1 MQILNGWAHTQDDP
15 LFYFSQRRVEELK
28 NNRQID
34 YFFSWKTM
42 LFLLGWNCYNWNAYI
57 HVKYFFHFNLWHI
70 FGIVVSNKVVKLTI
84 LSFPSWTL
92 IVLILNRMI
101 PDSSSVGVELSETR
115 SSTWQAFYV
124 KVIGL
129 VLRGNTMM
137 EMLPFK
143 YTNWIM

>member
-1 MQILNGWAHTQDDP
+1 MAERIHRMIPYSISVSVELRKKKIILK
-15 LFYFSQRRVEELK
+15 LM
-28 NNRQID
+28 I
-34 YFFSWKTM
+34 FFPWKTM
-42 LFLLGWNCYNWNAYI
+42 LFLLGWNCYKWNAYI

-137 EMLPFK
+137 EMLPFT